1 MNGNI
6 AYNSKRQISA
16 TTLFGRK
23 KKVTKWK
30 YILWNGN
37 LTHIHQNLEQITE
50 EIPKPPTQVKEREHS
65 VVTGIDMKSLARP

>member
-1 MNGNI
+1 MNENI

-37 LTHIHQNLEQITE
+37 LTHIHQNFEHITE
-50 EIPKPPTQVKEREHS
+50 EITKPPTQVKEREHS
-65 VVTGIDMKSLARP
+65 FFMGIDL